1 MGNLTQHD
9 KGVLNRAGF
18 IQEEVEGFDSAVLDN
33 GAPVT
38 INLDTESWKRV
49 LRDRERFR
57 HNYMK
62 GGASQQQYIGMI
74 KKHREKRKAEGEKN
88 PEWEFLRAD
97 YGRYITP
104 SNKQPQPS
112 DVRAARAITK
122 IGGKRYWK
130 DF

>member
-1 MGNLTQHD
+1 MGNLTEHD
-9 KGVLNRAGF
+9 KSELNRSGF
-18 IQEEVEGFDSAVLDN
+18 INEEINGFDSATLDN

-38 INLDTESWKRV
+38 IDLNNEHWKRV

-57 HNYMK
+57 RNYMK
-62 GGASQQQYIGMI
+62 GGASQQQFINMI

-112 DVRAARAITK
+112 DKKAYRCVTK

-130 DF
+130 DW

>member
-9 KGVLNRAGF
+9 KDVFSRSGF
-18 IQEEVEGFDSAVLDN
+18 ITEEIEGYDSAVLEN
-33 GAPVT
+33 GAGAV
-38 INLDTESWKRV
+38 IKLDNEHWKRV

-62 GGASQQQYIGMI
+62 DGASQQQYIAMM
-74 KKHREKRKAEGEKN
+74 KRDREKRKAEGVKN

-104 SNKQPQPS
+104 SGKQPVPT
-112 DVRAARAITK
+112 DVRAAKAITK

-130 DF
+130 DY

>member
-1 MGNLTQHD
+1 MGNLKQDD
-9 KGVLNRAGF
+9 KQKLSSRGF
-18 IQEEVEGFDSAVLDN
+18 INEEIDGFDTAVMPDGSPVSIDLDN
-33 GAPVT
+33 PT
-38 INLDTESWKRV
+38 WKRV

-62 GGASQQQYIGMI
+62 GGASQQQFIGMI
-74 KKHREKRKAEGEKN
+74 KKHREKRKSEGEKN

-104 SNKQPQPS
+104 SNKQPVPS
-112 DVRAARAITK
+112 DVRAAKAITK

-130 DF
+130 DW

>member
-9 KGVLNRAGF
+9 KDVFSRQGF
-18 IQEEVEGFDSAVLDN
+18 IKEEIDGFDSAVLEN
-33 GAPVT
+33 GAPVV
-38 INLDTESWKRV
+38 INLDNEHWKRV
-49 LRDRERFR
+49 LKDRERFR

-62 GGASQQQYIGMI
+62 GGASQQQFIGMI
-74 KKHREKRKAEGEKN
+74 HKHREKRKSEGEKN

-104 SNKQPQPS
+104 SNKQPVPS
-112 DVRAARAITK
+112 DIKAARSITK

-130 DF
+130 DW

>member
-9 KGVLNRAGF
+9 KDVFSRSGF
-18 IQEEVEGFDSAVLDN
+18 IKEEVDGFDSAVMDN
-33 GAPVT
+33 GVSIDLNNAT
-38 INLDTESWKRV
+38 WKRV

-57 HNYMK
+57 HNYMN
-62 GGASQQQYIGMI
+62 GGASQQQFIGMI

-104 SNKQPQPS
+104 SGKQPVPS
-112 DVRAARAITK
+112 DKRAAKAITK

>member
-9 KGVLNRAGF
+9 KDVLKRQGF
-18 IQEEVEGFDSAVLDN
+18 IQEEIDGFDTAVTTD
-33 GAPVT
+33 GAPVS
-38 INLDTESWKRV
+38 INLTTESWKRV
-49 LRDRERFR
+49 LRDREKFR

-62 GGASQQQYIGMI
+62 GGASQQQFINMI

-104 SNKQPQPS
+104 SNKQPSPS
-112 DVRAARAITK
+112 DVKAARSITR

>member
-1 MGNLTQHD
+1 MGNLTEHD
-9 KGVLNRAGF
+9 KSVLNRSGF
-18 IQEEVEGFDSAVLDN
+18 IKEEVDGFDSAVMDN
-33 GAPVT
+33 GAPVSIDLNNVT
-38 INLDTESWKRV
+38 WKRV

-62 GGASQQQYIGMI
+62 GGASQQQFIGMI
-74 KKHREKRKAEGEKN
+74 KKHREKRKSEGEKN

-104 SNKQPQPS
+104 SGKQPIPS
-112 DVRAARAITK
+112 DKRAAKAITK

-130 DF
+130 DY

>member
-9 KGVLNRAGF
+9 KDVFSRSGF
-18 IQEEVEGFDSAVLDN
+18 IKEEVDGFDSAVMDN
-33 GAPVT
+33 GAPVSIDLNNVT
-38 INLDTESWKRV
+38 WKRV

-57 HNYMK
+57 HNYTK
-62 GGASQQQYIGMI
+62 GGASQQQFIGMI

-104 SNKQPQPS
+104 SGKQPVPT
-112 DVRAARAITK
+112 DVRAAKAITK

-130 DF
+130 DY

>member
-1 MGNLTQHD
+1 MGNLNEKD
-9 KGVLNRAGF
+9 KAKFSMYGF
-18 IQEEVEGFDSAVLDN
+18 IREEIEGFDSAVLEN
-33 GAPVT
+33 GAPVV
-38 INLDTESWKRV
+38 INLDSPTWKRV

-62 GGASQQQYIGMI
+62 GGASQQQFIGMI

-104 SNKQPQPS
+104 SGKQPIPS
-112 DVRAARAITK
+112 DKRAAKAITK

-130 DF
+130 DY

>member
-9 KGVLNRAGF
+9 KEVFSRSGF
-18 IQEEVEGFDSAVLDN
+18 IKEEVDGFDSAVMDN
-33 GAPVT
+33 GASVS
-38 INLDTESWKRV
+38 INLDAPTWKRV

-62 GGASQQQYIGMI
+62 GGASQQQFIGMI

-104 SNKQPQPS
+104 SGKQPVPT
-112 DVRAARAITK
+112 DVRAAKAITK

-130 DF
+130 DY

>member
-1 MGNLTQHD
+1 MGNLTEHD
-9 KGVLNRAGF
+9 KSVFSRSGF
-18 IQEEVEGFDSAVLDN
+18 ITEEIEGYDSAVMDN
-33 GAPVT
+33 GAPVSIDLNNVT
-38 INLDTESWKRV
+38 WKRV

-62 GGASQQQYIGMI
+62 GGASQQQFIGTI

-104 SNKQPQPS
+104 SGKQPIPS
-112 DVRAARAITK
+112 DIRAAKAITK

-130 DF
+130 DY

>member
-1 MGNLTQHD
+1 MGNLND
-9 KGVLNRAGF
+9 SEKAVLSRSGF
-18 IQEEVEGFDSAVLDN
+18 IKEEIEGFDTAVTPD

-38 INLDTESWKRV
+38 ITLGTESWKRV
-49 LRDRERFR
+49 LRDREKFR
-57 HNYMK
+57 RNYMK
-62 GGASQQQYIGMI
+62 GGASQQQFINMI

-104 SNKQPQPS
+104 SNKQPSPS
-112 DVRAARAITK
+112 DVKAARSITK

-130 DF
+130 DY

>member
-9 KGVLNRAGF
+9 KDVLSRQGF
-18 IQEEVEGFDSAVLDN
+18 IKEEIDGFDTAVLDN
-33 GAPVT
+33 GAPVVIDLT
-38 INLDTESWKRV
+38 NEHWKRV

-62 GGASQQQYIGMI
+62 GGASQQQFIAMI

-104 SNKQPQPS
+104 SNKQPVPS
-112 DVRAARAITK
+112 DMRAYRSITR

-130 DF
+130 DY

>member
-9 KGVLNRAGF
+9 KDVFSRSGF
-18 IQEEVEGFDSAVLDN
+18 IKEEVDGFDSAVMDN
-33 GAPVT
+33 GAPVV
-38 INLDTESWKRV
+38 INLGNETWKRV

-62 GGASQQQYIGMI
+62 GGASQQQFIGMI

-104 SNKQPQPS
+104 SGKQPVPT
-112 DVRAARAITK
+112 DKRAYKAVTK
-122 IGGKRYWK
+122 IGGKPYWK
-130 DF
+130 DY

>member
-9 KGVLNRAGF
+9 KDVFSRMGF
-18 IQEEVEGFDSAVLDN
+18 IQEEINGYDTAVLDN
-33 GAPVT
+33 GAPVAIDLNNVT
-38 INLDTESWKRV
+38 WKRV

-74 KKHREKRKAEGEKN
+74 NKHREKRKAEGEKN

-104 SNKQPQPS
+104 SNKQPVPS
-112 DVRAARAITK
+112 DKKAYKCVTK
-122 IGGKRYWK
+122 IGGKPYWK
-130 DF
+130 DY

>member
-9 KGVLNRAGF
+9 KDVFSRSGF
-18 IQEEVEGFDSAVLDN
+18 IKEEIDGYDSAVLEN
-33 GAPVT
+33 GAPAV
-38 INLDTESWKRV
+38 IKLDNEHWKRV

-62 GGASQQQYIGMI
+62 GGASQQQYIAMM
-74 KKHREKRKAEGEKN
+74 KRDREKRKAEGVKN

-104 SNKQPQPS
+104 SAKQPVPS

-130 DF
+130 DW